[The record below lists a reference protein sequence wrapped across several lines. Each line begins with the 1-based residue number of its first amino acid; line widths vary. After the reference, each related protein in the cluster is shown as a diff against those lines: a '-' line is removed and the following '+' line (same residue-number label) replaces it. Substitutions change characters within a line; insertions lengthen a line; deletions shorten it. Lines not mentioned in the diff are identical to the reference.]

1 MAVKESGREGKEEE
15 EEEEGWETTVFSLR
29 IERGS
34 GVKKGLLRIEEEW
47 RSNGHHERKD
57 RERTANCN
65 PWFENSPN

>member
-1 MAVKESGREGKEEE
+1 MFHENEVAVKESGREGKEEE

-47 RSNGHHERKD
+47 RRKD